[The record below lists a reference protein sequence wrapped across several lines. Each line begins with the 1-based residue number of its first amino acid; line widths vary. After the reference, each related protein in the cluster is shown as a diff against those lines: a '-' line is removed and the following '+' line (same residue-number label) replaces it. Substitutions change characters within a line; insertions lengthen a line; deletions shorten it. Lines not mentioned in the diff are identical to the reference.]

1 MSDDPGAPATSPP
14 EVVRAD
20 PHRRRLAVLIVLV
33 AMIVGAFGIVVGLPA
48 LEEWVVSDTSPGRVS
63 RARMVC
69 LGFGALIV
77 LLAAAV
83 IGSGRRIA
91 RYGGE
96 AVAVGRFPPPG
107 MPVFRDGVVL
117 SGRPAAM
124 LGRFYRGI
132 GITLA
137 LLGVALL
144 GLGGYAVVLL
154 WP

>member
-1 MSDDPGAPATSPP
+1 M
-14 EVVRAD
+14 
-20 PHRRRLAVLIVLV
+20 RRKALVIVFVALIVGSF
-33 AMIVGAFGIVVGLPA
+33 AIAWGLPA
-48 LEEWVVSDTSPGRVS
+48 LSEWVVSDTSPGRVS

-69 LGFGALIV
+69 LAFGGIIV

-91 RYGGE
+91 RYGKE
-96 AVAVGRFPPPG
+96 AVTVGRFPPPG
-107 MPVFRDGVVL
+107 MPVFRDGVAL
-117 SGRPAAM
+117 TGRPAVI
-124 LGRFYRGI
+124 LGRFYQSI

-137 LLGVALL
+137 VLGVALL